1 MPTRFR
7 LVYLDISIM
16 RDLILELFNQKEVQA
31 GIELAKVYL
40 KQNPSDTEMAN
51 TLAGALYLQNKF
63 EEATYITE
71 KLVELS
77 PDDGLKFNL
86 AKCYHSLEKMEKAEK
101 LVRELYEKNKDN
113 KEYALELS
121 AYLSMLGRYD
131 EAEEILKTLELDN
144 RVKFNLGWHE
154 MRKKNFLKGFEF
166 RSFGSFENAW
176 GSEYKLDISKEKRYR
191 KGESIND
198 KIVLLL
204 NEGGLGDEIIFARFA
219 QIIKARGAKKIIM
232 SCDKSLVDIFNR
244 IPEIDLALPYDEA
257 KKIDYDFY
265 IPMMNAPNLLELN
278 SPNENIKFPYIFP
291 KKELVEKWEKKLN
304 NIAKGK
310 LKIGIRWAGNLE
322 FEAGQFKTMDVN
334 LLVKLNKYGQL
345 FSLQKGSRSKQLPH
359 NFDVYDLKDEL
370 TSWDETLAIISNLD
384 LVVSSCTSI
393 VHMAGAMNIPCLVLT
408 SIIPYFTWAVQ
419 ERTTDWYSSVKLFR
433 QKKLGDWSAPFI
445 ELEDYI
451 KNEI

>member
-1 MPTRFR
+1 M
-7 LVYLDISIM
+7 
-16 RDLILELFNQKEVQA
+16 
-31 GIELAKVYL
+31 
-40 KQNPSDTEMAN
+40 
-51 TLAGALYLQNKF
+51 
-63 EEATYITE
+63 
-71 KLVELS
+71 
-77 PDDGLKFNL
+77 
-86 AKCYHSLEKMEKAEK
+86 
-101 LVRELYEKNKDN
+101 
-113 KEYALELS
+113 
-121 AYLSMLGRYD
+121 
-131 EAEEILKTLELDN
+131 
-144 RVKFNLGWHE
+144 
-154 MRKKNFLKGFEF
+154 
-166 RSFGSFENAW
+166 
-176 GSEYKLDISKEKRYR
+176 
-191 KGESIND
+191 
-198 KIVLLL
+198 
-204 NEGGLGDEIIFARFA
+204 
-219 QIIKARGAKKIIM
+219 
-232 SCDKSLVDIFNR
+232 
-244 IPEIDLALPYDEA
+244 
-257 KKIDYDFY
+257 
-265 IPMMNAPNLLELN
+265 
-278 SPNENIKFPYIFP
+278 
-291 KKELVEKWEKKLN
+291 N